1 MEADFMDEAGRHIP
15 AEFKDKGIISRW
27 LKKFKKV

>member
-15 AEFKDKGIISRW
+15 AEFKDKGLVSRW
-27 LKKFKKV
+27 LNRIKRA

>member
-15 AEFKDKGIISRW
+15 AEFKDEGLVSRW
-27 LKKFKKV
+27 LNRIKRA

>member
-15 AEFKDKGIISRW
+15 AEFENKGFIARW
-27 LKKFKKV
+27 LKKIRKA